1 MALTAQDSMAPLRGP
16 KKKDED
22 GDDETEFSPFY
33 GIDKSIVLQE
43 ARVFND
49 TQIDPRKCQ
58 QVITKLLYLIHQ
70 GEQFTKKEASEVF
83 FGVTK
88 LFQNHDPNLRRMVYL
103 CIRDICPGTDEV
115 IIVTSSLMKDMN
127 SRTDL
132 YRSNAVRVL
141 CDIIDSQLLVQVERY
156 LKQAIVDKS
165 PVVASSALVS
175 AMHLLKNN
183 ADIVR
188 RWSSEAQEA
197 SLNNRSPMVQFHAIA
212 LLHAMR
218 ANDRLAVSK
227 LVSSLTKAS
236 VKCPLAQ
243 CLLVRYVA
251 QVAQD
256 SADSLEGANNAN
268 VIRPYF
274 DLLESSLRH
283 KSEVVIFEAARA
295 ICSLKDVTLRELTPA
310 ITVLQLF
317 LSSSKPVMRFAA
329 VRALSRVAL
338 THPTAVANCNIDLES
353 LIGDSNRSV
362 ATLAITTLL
371 KTGNENNV
379 DKLLKQIGGFMADIP
394 DEFKVVV
401 VQAIQSLCFKFPSKQ
416 RLMMNFL
423 SSILRE
429 EGGFEFKKAIVGS
442 ILALIKEVPDA
453 KEAGLNHLCEFI
465 EDCEFTF
472 LSVQVLHV
480 LGEDGPKTKDPNK
493 YIRYIYNRTILEN
506 ATVRAAAVS
515 ALASFGIQVE
525 SLRARVLTL
534 LKRALS
540 DTDDEVRDR
549 ATLHHCQLQT
559 LTLTAAAAA
568 AEVTPVLNVDPNALE
583 KKLQEYLAGPCDK
596 PFDLNVVPKAVV
608 SSSAAAAAA
617 AGFGSG
623 VTSAA
628 TGTAAAAAATGSG
641 AAGGGFLPNGVGAVD
656 GSASPYAG
664 LLASIPQLATL
675 GPVFKSCAPVRLTEA
690 DTEYVVV
697 CVKHIFESH
706 LVLQFDCRNTITEQV
721 LENVSVA
728 VDVAE
733 AEDLEEDFVI
743 PLAVMPT
750 DGVDRCFSILR
761 RRDDCLAVGKVV
773 NLLKFRI
780 KEIDPSTGEAEEEGF
795 EDEYQLEDLEVSPS
809 DYIRPVAVPNFR
821 KAWTEMDPS
830 TEKADEYGLGP
841 REGLAEAVEA
851 VTNILGMKPCEG
863 TDAVPPNARS
873 HSVLLSGV
881 CVGNQQ
887 VLVRLALGIDASRN
901 VAMKLIVRS
910 DSPELSETIHSIIQQ
925 A

>member
-83 FGVTK
+83 FG
-88 LFQNHDPNLRRMVYL
+88 NDPNLRRMVYL

-268 VIRPYF
+268 VIRP
-274 DLLESSLRH
+274 SSTLRH

-379 DKLLKQIGGFMADIP
+379 DKLKQIGGFMADIP

-617 AGFGSG
+617 AGLDPE
-623 VTSAA
+623 
-628 TGTAAAAAATGSG
+628 
-641 AAGGGFLPNGVGAVD
+641 GGFLPNGVGAVD